1 MKFSIIICTYNKLQH
16 LKLTLQSYHTAF
28 QTFPYFEVIV
38 CNDGGE
44 DLEADYLKNYYSFDL
59 KYIKIMHSG
68 RPKARNTG
76 LEAAEGDIVLFND
89 DDILINPEC
98 LKYHMD
104 CHLTNRDCIVLG
116 ENHMLDLQKELF
128 NQREPVSIITKDRLM
143 NTSVDAYDQCTKNI
157 VFDQREKS
165 NHWACGTSGNFS
177 MPKDVLLQLGAF
189 DENFSGWGYEDI
201 ELAYRLSQNGLFLF
215 CNLSQPNYHV
225 NHTKNNKEMLAS
237 IKKNIIYF
245 YEKYHKS
252 QDIKYYWDFLR
263 GSLSFLQFDRVTF
276 HELDSQGVR
285 DSRYYGLILSRL
297 PDIDRLK
304 SSF

>member
-116 ENHMLDLQKELF
+116 ANHMLDLQKELF

-237 IKKNIIYF
+237 IKKILFIFMRSIIKAKTSNITGIF
-245 YEKYHKS
+245 YAA
-252 QDIKYYWDFLR
+252 L
-263 GSLSFLQFDRVTF
+263 SLFCN
-276 HELDSQGVR
+276 
-285 DSRYYGLILSRL
+285 LIASLFMNWIRKVCGI
-297 PDIDRLK
+297 PDIMA
-304 SSF
+304 

>member
-1 MKFSIIICTYNKLQH
+1 MSKIMKFSIIICTYNKLQH

-116 ENHMLDLQKELF
+116 ANHMLDLQKELF

-143 NTSVDAYDQCTKNI
+143 NTSVDDTIN
-157 VFDQREKS
+157 VQRIS
-165 NHWACGTSGNFS
+165 C
-177 MPKDVLLQLGAF
+177 L
-189 DENFSGWGYEDI
+189 
-201 ELAYRLSQNGLFLF
+201 
-215 CNLSQPNYHV
+215 
-225 NHTKNNKEMLAS
+225 
-237 IKKNIIYF
+237 IKGK
-245 YEKYHKS
+245 
-252 QDIKYYWDFLR
+252 
-263 GSLSFLQFDRVTF
+263 RVTIGLVGHLVIF
-276 HELDSQGVR
+276 LCPKTFFSNWVR
-285 DSRYYGLILSRL
+285 LMKILAAG
-297 PDIDRLK
+297 DMKI
-304 SSF
+304 

>member
-1 MKFSIIICTYNKLQH
+1 
-16 LKLTLQSYHTAF
+16 
-28 QTFPYFEVIV
+28 
-38 CNDGGE
+38 
-44 DLEADYLKNYYSFDL
+44 
-59 KYIKIMHSG
+59 
-68 RPKARNTG
+68 
-76 LEAAEGDIVLFND
+76 
-89 DDILINPEC
+89 
-98 LKYHMD
+98 
-104 CHLTNRDCIVLG
+104 
-116 ENHMLDLQKELF
+116 
-128 NQREPVSIITKDRLM
+128 M

-225 NHTKNNKEMLAS
+225 NHTKNNKEECWTS

-245 YEKYHKS
+245 YREVI
-252 QDIKYYWDFLR
+252 IKAKTSNNYWDFLR

>member
-1 MKFSIIICTYNKLQH
+1 
-16 LKLTLQSYHTAF
+16 
-28 QTFPYFEVIV
+28 
-38 CNDGGE
+38 
-44 DLEADYLKNYYSFDL
+44 
-59 KYIKIMHSG
+59 
-68 RPKARNTG
+68 
-76 LEAAEGDIVLFND
+76 
-89 DDILINPEC
+89 
-98 LKYHMD
+98 MD

-116 ENHMLDLQKELF
+116 ANHMLDLQKELF

>member
-16 LKLTLQSYHTAF
+16 LRLTLQSYHTAF

-104 CHLTNRDCIVLG
+104 CHLTNRDCIVLYWV
-116 ENHMLDLQKELF
+116 Q
-128 NQREPVSIITKDRLM
+128 II
-143 NTSVDAYDQCTKNI
+143 CWI
-157 VFDQREKS
+157 
-165 NHWACGTSGNFS
+165 C
-177 MPKDVLLQLGAF
+177 
-189 DENFSGWGYEDI
+189 
-201 ELAYRLSQNGLFLF
+201 
-215 CNLSQPNYHV
+215 
-225 NHTKNNKEMLAS
+225 
-237 IKKNIIYF
+237 KKN
-245 YEKYHKS
+245 S
-252 QDIKYYWDFLR
+252 LIKENQYQL
-263 GSLSFLQFDRVTF
+263 
-276 HELDSQGVR
+276 
-285 DSRYYGLILSRL
+285 
-297 PDIDRLK
+297 
-304 SSF
+304 